1 MSDPMDPSLNRAIEK
16 FRRVARSNVATKD
29 ISQAFLD
36 ELAAAGFTLVSAQ
49 QVATVETANS
59 LLLRRAEKVER
70 DGDQLEGL
78 RLRLQAIGG

>member
-1 MSDPMDPSLNRAIEK
+1 MDPALSRAIEM
-16 FRRVARSNVATKD
+16 FRRAARTNVATKD
-29 ISQAFLD
+29 IAQAFLD
-36 ELAAAGFTLVSAQ
+36 ELEVAGFTLVSAQ
-49 QVATVETANS
+49 QVATVETTNS